1 MSQQHDPLF
10 DLDERERREDAE
22 QWILDCAAVQDVFQ
36 RAGIG
41 YEALVATQTG
51 VEVTVPPQPNV
62 LGRVKRLYDAM
73 TNARFSILYS
83 VKVDEKRHVYT
94 LTRSK

>member
-1 MSQQHDPLF
+1 MGNADHPLHR
-10 DLDERERREDAE
+10 LDERERSEDAE
-22 QWILDCAAVQDVFQ
+22 QWLLDCAAVQTVFQ

-62 LGRVKRLYDAM
+62 LGRVKKLYDAM
-73 TNARFSILYS
+73 TDARFSILYS
-83 VKVDEKRHVYT
+83 VKVDEARHVYT
-94 LTRSK
+94 LTRRK